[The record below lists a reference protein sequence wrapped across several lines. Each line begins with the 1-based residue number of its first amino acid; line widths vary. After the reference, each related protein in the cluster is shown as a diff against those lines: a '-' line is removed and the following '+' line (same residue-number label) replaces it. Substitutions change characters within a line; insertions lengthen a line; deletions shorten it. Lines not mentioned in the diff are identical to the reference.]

1 MRETHVSEPITSIW
15 PIILAA
21 GIALIIIGLLA
32 GLILSFI
39 GVVLVI
45 FALGG
50 WTQENRTLAP
60 FLEED
65 EDDEESAH
73 E

>member
-1 MRETHVSEPITSIW
+1 MRETHVTEPITSIW

-32 GLILSFI
+32 GLILSFV
-39 GVVLVI
+39 GVVLVV

-60 FLEED
+60 YLEED
-65 EDDEESAH
+65 EAEEPAH

>member
-1 MRETHVSEPITSIW
+1 MRETHVPEPITSIW

-21 GIALIIIGLLA
+21 GIALIVIGLLA
-32 GLILSFI
+32 SLILSLV
-39 GVVLVI
+39 GVVLVV

-50 WTQENRTLAP
+50 WTQENRILAP

-65 EDDEESAH
+65 EDEEPEDE
-73 E
+73 

>member
-1 MRETHVSEPITSIW
+1 MRETHIPEPITSIW
-15 PIILAA
+15 PILLAA
-21 GIALIIIGLLA
+21 GIALIITGLLA
-32 GLILSFI
+32 GLILSFV
-39 GVVLVI
+39 GVILVI

-65 EDDEESAH
+65 EDEEPEDE
-73 E
+73 

>member
-1 MRETHVSEPITSIW
+1 MREIHGSEPITSIW

-21 GIALIIIGLLA
+21 GIALIIIGVLA
-32 GLILSFI
+32 GLILSFV
-39 GVVLVI
+39 GVVLVV

-50 WTQENRTLAP
+50 WTQENRMLAP
-60 FLEED
+60 YLEED
-65 EDDEESAH
+65 EDEEPEH

>member
-32 GLILSFI
+32 GLILSFV
-39 GVVLVI
+39 GVVLVV

-60 FLEED
+60 YLEED
-65 EDDEESAH
+65 EDEEPAH